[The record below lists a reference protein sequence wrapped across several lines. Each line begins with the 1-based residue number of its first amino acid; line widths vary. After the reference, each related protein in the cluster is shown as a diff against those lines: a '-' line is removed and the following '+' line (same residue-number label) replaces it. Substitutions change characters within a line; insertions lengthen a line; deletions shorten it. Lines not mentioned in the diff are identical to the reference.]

1 METSSGVIHS
11 GLGLCAERASLRRG
25 GGGGGGEGSSQVLK
39 VCSRAFSEILVD
51 IRDTI
56 YCDAVGSWVGAAA
69 VMNSLKKFSR
79 VKIGVETIEEYIV
92 KALFLETEA

>member
-1 METSSGVIHS
+1 MLNVG
-11 GLGLCAERASLRRG
+11 
-25 GGGGGGEGSSQVLK
+25 
-39 VCSRAFSEILVD
+39 SRAFSEILVD
-51 IRDTI
+51 IRDAI

-69 VMNSLKKFSR
+69 VTNSLKNFSG